1 MDFQTYA
8 ARELTALADKLAETA
23 RKQLDD
29 ATAQLTA
36 NFDTTINQLRSDH
49 SQLVNDNERLTA
61 ENAALGWEKAELIEA
76 AKTAARG
83 PLIDRL
89 ATVFERIGTATSIED
104 VLLAA
109 APGLTADFSRVAVFT
124 AERRVAQLGEVTP
137 VLDADSPL
145 AIVLPIVVR
154 GQKVATLV
162 LADEMRANG
171 EGRQLAE
178 MIRRHVTL
186 ALDRLTIELR
196 TVNEL
201 RAYAQMLVDEVEH
214 VFNVDAIA
222 NLGRSE
228 RRERLTENLR
238 CARQI
243 YAQRVT
249 LEGPAAQSVL
259 DEVLSQVLDAKSDTP
274 FGRELADVATA
285 PAA

>member
-8 ARELTALADKLAETA
+8 ARELTAVADKLAETA
-23 RKQLDD
+23 RKQLEDT
-29 ATAQLTA
+29 TAQLTA
-36 NFDTTINQLRSDH
+36 NFDATINRLRSDH
-49 SQLVNDNERLTA
+49 AQLVNENERLTA
-61 ENAALGWEKAELIEA
+61 EHAALAWEKAELIET
-76 AKTAARG
+76 AKTTARG

-89 ATVFERIGTATSIED
+89 ATVFERIGACTSIED

-109 APGLTADFSRVAVFT
+109 APGLTADFNRVAVFT
-124 AERRVAQLGEVTP
+124 TERRVAQLGEVTP
-137 VLDADSPL
+137 LLDADSPS

-154 GQKVATLV
+154 GQKAATIV
-162 LADEMRANG
+162 VADEMHANG

-178 MIRRHVTL
+178 VMRRYVTL

-201 RAYAQMLVDEVEH
+201 RAYAQMLVDEVEY
-214 VFNVDAIA
+214 VFNADTIA
-222 NLGRSE
+222 NLGLSE

-238 CARQI
+238 CARQL

-249 LEGPAAQSVL
+249 LEGPAARSVL
-259 DEVLSQVLDAKSDTP
+259 DEVLSQMLDAKGDSP

-285 PAA
+285 PA